1 VLRLE
6 IISDFSYEKDTRRV
20 LNGEPWQLD
29 KSIIVTLSNVHG
41 IHTSTGWLKQDL
53 EVLAAMPIVEGIGS
67 TNLCG

>member
-41 IHTSTGWLKQDL
+41 IHTSTG
-53 EVLAAMPIVEGIGS
+53 
-67 TNLCG
+67 